1 MKTHKSSHGAEEE
14 KQATVPLVPLEN
26 KTNLSIFVYMVL
38 HHGLPLPPLLCA
50 WVKLNISGKEV
61 ASLQISQLS
70 SNINIML
77 EVA

>member
-14 KQATVPLVPLEN
+14 KQATVPLEN

-50 WVKLNISGKEV
+50 
-61 ASLQISQLS
+61 
-70 SNINIML
+70 
-77 EVA
+77 

>member
-14 KQATVPLVPLEN
+14 KQATVPLEN

>member
-1 MKTHKSSHGAEEE
+1 MKTHKSSHSAEEE
-14 KQATVPLVPLEN
+14 KQATVPLEN

-38 HHGLPLPPLLCA
+38 HHGFPLPPLLCA
-50 WVKLNISGKEV
+50 WVKQNISGKEV
-61 ASLQISQLS
+61 TSLQISQLS